1 MPSGSDVTGTMAGNN
16 IPDLRAIAAGAISG
30 AILLVLPKCRITV
43 HPGAGATVKVFKS
56 SSPHSL
62 INADAAAGRLSYANF
77 NSGDLSTLSSNWLL
91 WASGATT
98 AAISEGT
105 MDGAG
110 WTGVIAIST
119 GGSMSNVEI
128 VQTP

>member
-30 AILLVLPKCRITV
+30 AILIVLPKCRITV

-77 NSGDLSTLSSNWLL
+77 NGGDLSTLSSNWLL

-119 GGSMSNVEI
+119 GGSTSNVEI

>member
-30 AILLVLPKCRITV
+30 AILIVLPKCRITV

-77 NSGDLSTLSSNWLL
+77 NGGDLSTLSSNWLL
-91 WASGATT
+91 WAPGAVTT
-98 AAISEGT
+98 ADSEGVI
-105 MDGAG
+105 DNAG
-110 WTGVIAIST
+110 WTAVIAIST
-119 GGSMSNVEI
+119 AGAVSNLEV